1 MSDIRFDGR
10 VAVITGAGGGLGKTC
25 AKDLARRGAAVVV
38 NDLGGSADGRGG
50 SSSMADAT
58 VKEIIE
64 AGGKAAAN
72 YDSVATPE
80 GGKAIIQTAL
90 DNFGRVDILVNNAG
104 ILRDKSFAKLE
115 PKDLEAII
123 DVHLKGAFF
132 VTQPA
137 FASMKENGYGRIVM
151 ASSGAGIFGNF
162 GQTNYGAAKMGL
174 VGLMNVLSVEG
185 AKNNIKVNTIAP
197 VATTRLTEALFGG
210 LAGALDPTFVT
221 PLVVYLSSEKCEL
234 THENFDVLLYHLGL
248 GAGVPA
254 TDPKE
259 LEYTYEKNLKVLPSF
274 AVIPAFG
281 SMGGIASVP
290 GMQFN
295 FAMLLHGEQEVIL
308 HRPLPVEAK
317 LKTSAHIPEI
327 YDKGKAALVI
337 LEAQAKNEADGQPLF
352 TNRFS
357 LFIRGEGGFGGD
369 SGPKVG
375 NAAPERAPDGAVE
388 RKTLPH

>member
-1 MSDIRFDGR
+1 MPIDPNK
-10 VAVITGAGGGLGKTC
+10 A
-25 AKDLARRGAAVVV
+25 RGAR
-38 NDLGGSADGRGG
+38 LQDGE
-50 SSSMADAT
+50 SS
-58 VKEIIE
+58 
-64 AGGKAAAN
+64 
-72 YDSVATPE
+72 YD
-80 GGKAIIQTAL
+80 
-90 DNFGRVDILVNNAG
+90 
-104 ILRDKSFAKLE
+104 RDKV
-115 PKDLEAII
+115 I
-123 DVHLKGAFF
+123 
-132 VTQPA
+132 
-137 FASMKENGYGRIVM
+137 
-151 ASSGAGIFGNF
+151 
-162 GQTNYGAAKMGL
+162 
-174 VGLMNVLSVEG
+174 
-185 AKNNIKVNTIAP
+185 
-197 VATTRLTEALFGG
+197 
-210 LAGALDPTFVT
+210 
-221 PLVVYLSSEKCEL
+221 
-234 THENFDVLLYHLGL
+234 LYHLGL

-281 SMGGIASVP
+281 SMGGIGSVP
-290 GMQFN
+290 GLQFN

-388 RKTLPH
+388 RKTLPQQALIYRLSGDKNPLHADPEFAKLGGFDKPIIHGLCSYGIACKAIVDEVLDGDVTPVARYQARFAGVAFPGETYRISYWKDGAKRILLEAASVERNAKIISNAVIELR